1 MLRLPPLS
9 FRQPRSLE
17 DALAILDGEG
27 PEARLVAGGTDLLPN
42 MKRRHQQAT
51 TLVSLMGVPELGGVV
66 DGNGSGLRIGATT
79 TLSGVADH
87 AAVRARYPAL
97 ARAVESIS
105 SPPLRNMGTIGGNLC
120 LDTRCTY
127 YNQTEEWR
135 RSIDYCMKEQ
145 GKICWVATSSP
156 RCWAHSGLGRG
167 ADAVRARRH
176 GAPRE
181 PATASASCRS
191 PRSTATTASTTSP
204 SAPTR
209 CSSTCACRRRADAAH
224 CRTAFWKLR
233 RRGSIDFAVLSVA
246 AAVWLDP
253 AGVVERAAIWLGAVG
268 SSPREAAPAAASL
281 VGGTPR
287 RATPSRAP
295 PSWRRRRRR
304 RWTTPTSRPSGA
316 RRSSA
321 VTSRPRSASAPACR
335 SSGCRDTEPLER
347 RTNGLMTRSGCQ
359 RTMLAFANRDD
370 RHGPSADS

>member
-17 DALAILDGEG
+17 DALAILNGEESG
-27 PEARLVAGGTDLLPN
+27 ARLVAGGTDLLPN

-66 DGNGSGLRIGATT
+66 DGNGNGLRLGATT
-79 TLSGVADH
+79 TLSAVADH
-87 AAVRARYPAL
+87 VAVRSRYPAL

-145 GKICWVATSSP
+145 GTICWVATSSP
-156 RCWAHSGLGRG
+156 RCWAHSASDAAPMLCALGATVRLASKDG
-167 ADAVRARRH
+167 ERELPLAALYRDDGIDYLAKRADEVLVDVRVPAESDTAR
-176 GAPRE
+176 
-181 PATASASCRS
+181 CRS
-191 PRSTATTASTTSP
+191 
-204 SAPTR
+204 
-209 CSSTCACRRRADAAH
+209 
-224 CRTAFWKLR
+224 AFWKLR

-281 VGGTPR
+281 VGGRLDADSIARAAELAKKT
-287 RATPSRAP
+287 ATPMDNTDFQTQWRKAIAGRYVEAALAECGGL
-295 PSWRRRRRR
+295 PSERL
-304 RWTTPTSRPSGA
+304 
-316 RRSSA
+316 
-321 VTSRPRSASAPACR
+321 PR
-335 SSGCRDTEPLER
+335 
-347 RTNGLMTRSGCQ
+347 
-359 RTMLAFANRDD
+359 
-370 RHGPSADS
+370 H